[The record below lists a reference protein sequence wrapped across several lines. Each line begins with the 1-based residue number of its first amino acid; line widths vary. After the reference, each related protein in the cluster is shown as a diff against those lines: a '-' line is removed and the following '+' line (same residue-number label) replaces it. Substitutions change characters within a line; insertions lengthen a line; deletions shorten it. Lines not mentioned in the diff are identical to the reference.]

1 MQECK
6 VARMESLSIGESE
19 TFNSL
24 NSDFGAGKLPEDIE
38 KVPAPL
44 VVPHTFCIGKGNVI
58 WRYSVARQIP

>member
-1 MQECK
+1 MQGCKDARLQECK

-38 KVPAPL
+38 KVPDPL
-44 VVPHTFCIGKGNVI
+44 VSHTL
-58 WRYSVARQIP
+58 SA